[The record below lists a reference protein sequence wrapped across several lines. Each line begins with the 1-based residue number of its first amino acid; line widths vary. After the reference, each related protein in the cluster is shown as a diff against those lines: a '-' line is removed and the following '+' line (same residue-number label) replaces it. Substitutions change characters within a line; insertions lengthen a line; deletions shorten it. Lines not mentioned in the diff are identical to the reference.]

1 MIQGLKFYLMCVWEN
16 EKHQFLHNIFGIN
29 CKEILQLVHWH
40 ESVYLQKRLQG
51 GGKKSITQLKW
62 INRLQKQCMIDI
74 YSWVSCFCTLTYHY
88 VPLKLNMA
96 SHLFVHNILALI
108 GKWWSI
114 HHGSIGHW
122 ICKEAAH
129 SRILTSRWHFSH
141 IITWTIVVLVVH
153 GWRNRTGV
161 IKEKRTSTGWRC
173 SGSGFCCMEKNNFS
187 NT

>member
-1 MIQGLKFYLMCVWEN
+1 MRSISFFITYLVSTAKKYFSLFTDMNRFICRRDYRVGE
-16 EKHQFLHNIFGIN
+16 
-29 CKEILQLVHWH
+29 
-40 ESVYLQKRLQG
+40 
-51 GGKKSITQLKW
+51 KKSITQLKW

-74 YSWVSCFCTLTYHY
+74 YSWVSCFCTLTYHF
-88 VPLKLNMA
+88 VPPKLNMA

-129 SRILTSRWHFSH
+129 SRILTSRWHFGH

-161 IKEKRTSTGWRC
+161 IEEKRTSTGWRC